1 MRRLLHSAFLLAT
14 VFTVSLIQVNVN
26 QTFAQGGYWSDVVV
40 RAADELPTI
49 QPATYRTV
57 AIDLESIKQVLNA
70 APLESS
76 RSNISAKNSNSIIE
90 LPMPDGTMESFSF
103 VNSPVMAPELAAKYP
118 EIQVYLGQGIDNPAS
133 IVRFDLTPQGFHA
146 MILRSKSTVYI
157 DPYTTGDLT
166 KCISYTKASFYEATD
181 KQHEGCIVEDEG
193 LSYLAPKKGKN
204 STSTPEAPGSKG
216 QVLQMGM
223 QKNLMTSNGTILRT
237 YRLALACTGEYA
249 AYHGGT
255 DVGVMSAMNT
265 SMARVNGVFERDV
278 CIRMVLVPNNNNLI
292 FFNSGSDPYSN
303 GNGSA
308 MLAQNQT
315 TCDDVIGYNNYD
327 IGHVFS
333 TGGGGVAY
341 LQAPCGG
348 NKAGGVTGQTAPVND
363 PFDIDYVSHEMGHQ
377 WGANHTQNNSCNRSS
392 GAAFEPG
399 SASTIMGYAGIC
411 SPNLQPNSD
420 DHFHNHSINEMISFT
435 VNGGGNSCSIPFD
448 TNNNIPTVVAHGGG
462 STIPANTPFE
472 LIATGNDSD
481 GDPITYNWE
490 EYDLGPSTA
499 GGDNNL
505 TNPSGNQPIF
515 RSWSSTTSAT
525 RVFPR
530 ITDLVNGTTTIGE
543 HMPTYSRGLQFKC
556 SVRDNRAGGGAF
568 TDDLISISV
577 DGNSGP
583 FVVTSPNSGSIPNGF
598 ATITWDVAGTDAA
611 PVNCTTVEILLSTDG
626 GYSFP
631 TQLASGVTNDG
642 SAVVLIP
649 DITTTTAR
657 FKIKGE
663 GNVFF
668 DISNSNVIITQG
680 VGGSDW
686 DIALQGVSGL
696 TSTDCG
702 TAVSPVITVVN
713 LGVQTI
719 TEFTTTY
726 TIGGGGAST
735 QTWVGSLTSGMS
747 VDIAVC
753 PNGDQCIDL
762 GPGTHVINANVSLG
776 MGSGPDDNLSNNVSN
791 NSFTVSG
798 GSDVTLTLLTDSYPG
813 ETTWSVTD
821 ANGLVIW
828 SGGPYFSSE
837 TVYTEAACISYGCY
851 TLSVF
856 DSYGDGMSYGGVTGD
871 YQLVDAEGNV
881 LAQIVDGG
889 AFGTQADHPFC
900 IESPVIEGCTDP
912 NATNYDPNATV
923 DDGTCYNATP
933 GCTDSNACNYDVLAN
948 TDDGS
953 CTYPPGP
960 FLDCAGM
967 CLFDADGDGVCD
979 ENEIPGCQDPTACNY
994 DALATDPGICVFT
1007 LPGYNCE
1014 GVALCPLDLNNN
1026 GAIEVGDLLIIL
1038 ADFGC
1043 TNACNGDV
1051 NGDGVVT
1058 VSDILNILSSFGEF
1072 CQ

>member
-1 MRRLLHSAFLLAT
+1 N
-14 VFTVSLIQVNVN
+14 LI
-26 QTFAQGGYWSDVVV
+26 
-40 RAADELPTI
+40 
-49 QPATYRTV
+49 
-57 AIDLESIKQVLNA
+57 
-70 APLESS
+70 
-76 RSNISAKNSNSIIE
+76 
-90 LPMPDGTMESFSF
+90 
-103 VNSPVMAPELAAKYP
+103 
-118 EIQVYLGQGIDNPAS
+118 
-133 IVRFDLTPQGFHA
+133 
-146 MILRSKSTVYI
+146 
-157 DPYTTGDLT
+157 
-166 KCISYTKASFYEATD
+166 
-181 KQHEGCIVEDEG
+181 
-193 LSYLAPKKGKN
+193 
-204 STSTPEAPGSKG
+204 
-216 QVLQMGM
+216 
-223 QKNLMTSNGTILRT
+223 TSNGTILRT

-577 DGNSGP
+577 DGN
-583 FVVTSPNSGSIPNGF
+583 
-598 ATITWDVAGTDAA
+598 
-611 PVNCTTVEILLSTDG
+611 
-626 GYSFP
+626 
-631 TQLASGVTNDG
+631 
-642 SAVVLIP
+642 
-649 DITTTTAR
+649 
-657 FKIKGE
+657 
-663 GNVFF
+663 
-668 DISNSNVIITQG
+668 
-680 VGGSDW
+680 
-686 DIALQGVSGL
+686 
-696 TSTDCG
+696 
-702 TAVSPVITVVN
+702 
-713 LGVQTI
+713 
-719 TEFTTTY
+719 
-726 TIGGGGAST
+726 
-735 QTWVGSLTSGMS
+735 
-747 VDIAVC
+747 
-753 PNGDQCIDL
+753 
-762 GPGTHVINANVSLG
+762 
-776 MGSGPDDNLSNNVSN
+776 
-791 NSFTVSG
+791 
-798 GSDVTLTLLTDSYPG
+798 
-813 ETTWSVTD
+813 
-821 ANGLVIW
+821 
-828 SGGPYFSSE
+828 
-837 TVYTEAACISYGCY
+837 
-851 TLSVF
+851 
-856 DSYGDGMSYGGVTGD
+856 
-871 YQLVDAEGNV
+871 
-881 LAQIVDGG
+881 
-889 AFGTQADHPFC
+889 
-900 IESPVIEGCTDP
+900 
-912 NATNYDPNATV
+912 
-923 DDGTCYNATP
+923 
-933 GCTDSNACNYDVLAN
+933 
-948 TDDGS
+948 
-953 CTYPPGP
+953 
-960 FLDCAGM
+960 
-967 CLFDADGDGVCD
+967 
-979 ENEIPGCQDPTACNY
+979 
-994 DALATDPGICVFT
+994 
-1007 LPGYNCE
+1007 
-1014 GVALCPLDLNNN
+1014 
-1026 GAIEVGDLLIIL
+1026 
-1038 ADFGC
+1038 
-1043 TNACNGDV
+1043 
-1051 NGDGVVT
+1051 
-1058 VSDILNILSSFGEF
+1058 
-1072 CQ
+1072 